1 MPSADQLDRVATS
14 LEAALDRVREDGYAR
29 GYKDAMTDARARV
42 VRMEFYQAHKE
53 KEGLR

>member
-53 KEGLR
+53 KENTK